1 LKRQTLFLHSGTE
14 ARFATGFQDFRDS
27 WRPSSNWA
35 LTITTPGDLPAT
47 INQKAGTEAA
57 SGLEKAGQTKA
68 AAAAYGALLE
78 RWPDNLPALMG
89 FGNARYAAGDIKA
102 ASTAFRHAVT
112 LYPTAA
118 EAWNNLAVTLSDQG
132 LRDEALAAAKRA
144 VKLGGPHQ
152 AAARKT
158 LADLAE
164 GTS

>member
-1 LKRQTLFLHSGTE
+1 
-14 ARFATGFQDFRDS
+14 
-27 WRPSSNWA
+27 
-35 LTITTPGDLPAT
+35 
-47 INQKAGTEAA
+47 
-57 SGLEKAGQTKA
+57 
-68 AAAAYGALLE
+68 
-78 RWPDNLPALMG
+78 MG

-132 LRDEALAAAKRA
+132 LRNEALAAAKRA

-158 LADLAE
+158 LADLAK